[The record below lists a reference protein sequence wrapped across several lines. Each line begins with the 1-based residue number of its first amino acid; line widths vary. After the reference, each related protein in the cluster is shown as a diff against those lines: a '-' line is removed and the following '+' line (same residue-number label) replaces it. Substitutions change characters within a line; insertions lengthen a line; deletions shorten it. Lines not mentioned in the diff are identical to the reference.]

1 MSERNNTDIVDG
13 TRFLMYLL
21 EMNGRETPMVER
33 EVGVPPGRITYQSKA
48 YELGKRFG
56 PCPGRIRKVLGT
68 FGVLLSRCAI
78 IGHVVSQ
85 MARAIIGIKL
95 VLNVAA
101 NNPRS

>member
-21 EMNGRETPMVER
+21 EMNGRETGMVER
-33 EVGVPPGRITYQSKA
+33 DVGVPPGRITYQSKA

-68 FGVLLSRCAI
+68 SRVLLSRRVI
-78 IGHVVSQ
+78 IGYVVSQ
-85 MARAIIGIKL
+85 TARVMKGFKQ
-95 VLNVAA
+95 V
-101 NNPRS
+101 PPK

>member
-21 EMNGRETPMVER
+21 EMNGRETGMVER
-33 EVGVPPGRITYQSKA
+33 DVGVPPGRITYQSKA

-56 PCPGRIRKVLGT
+56 PFLGRIHRVMGA
-68 FGVLLSRCAI
+68 FGVLLSRRGV

-85 MARAIIGIKL
+85 TARAMKGHT
-95 VLNVAA
+95 
-101 NNPRS
+101 